1 MSTATLSLAGIKT
14 AKPREKQKVEK
25 PPLPDP
31 TGQLAKTAEQAIAAA
46 REIDAAKG
54 RLDACKGALCQA
66 ATSYAWLALAG
77 RSHIEDTFM
86 VRATNGTALVT
97 LKNKYKMPTDEAAL
111 AQIKTMVPASYLR
124 NEVTLSIDLTEI
136 PADLQQKLV
145 DGLVNVASNLDELYG
160 GGSCMA
166 AISAKP
172 VLVVTKAFHEER
184 HTILN
189 PEDNARLHQLMPCE
203 VAVKLDH

>member
-1 MSTATLSLAGIKT
+1 MSTTLSLGGIKT
-14 AKPREKQKVEK
+14 AKPREKTKTEK

-31 TGQLAKTAEQAIAAA
+31 TGQLAEAAEQAIAAA

-54 RLDACKGALCQA
+54 RLDACKGALVQG
-66 ATSYAWLALAG
+66 ATAHAWLALAG
-77 RSHIEDTFM
+77 RSHIEDTFQ
-86 VRATNGTALVT
+86 VRARNGTALVT
-97 LKNKYKMPTDEAAL
+97 LKNKYKMPADEGTL
-111 AQIKTMVPASYLR
+111 AQVKALVPERYLR
-124 NEVTLSIDLTEI
+124 NEVTLAIDLSEI
-136 PADLQQKLV
+136 PAELQQKLV
-145 DGLVNVASNLDELYG
+145 DGLVTVASNLDELYG

-172 VLVVTKAFHEER
+172 VLTVAKAFHEER

-189 PEDNARLHQLMPCE
+189 PADNARLHQIMPCE